1 MIDLHC
7 HLLPG
12 VDDGSKN
19 LAMSLDMARKACA
32 DGISTVVCTPHILPT
47 VYENKGPDIKA
58 AVALLQ
64 QALATGGHS
73 VAAFERRRCPRSA

>member
-19 LAMSLDMARKACA
+19 LAMSLDMARMACA

-58 AVALLQ
+58 AVTLLQ
-64 QALATGGHS
+64 AGAGEGGHS
-73 VAAFERRRCPRSA
+73 VASFERRRCPHSA

>member
-12 VDDGSKN
+12 IDDGSKT
-19 LAMSLDMARKACA
+19 LAMSLDMGRMACA

-47 VYENKGPDIKA
+47 VYENQGPNIKA
-58 AVALLQ
+58 AVTLLQ
-64 QALATGGHS
+64 EALARE
-73 VAAFERRRCPRSA
+73 AFRCVF